1 MATVSCGNAVL
12 FHEHTSFVA
21 HIKLALGLAGIA
33 DVLLKNCTIIYTRNK
48 HKNGNER
55 EVQILVTKQ
64 DDRARCGLLSLIFQ
78 SDWGSPASA
87 CLPSETDMTYL

>member
-33 DVLLKNCTIIYTRNK
+33 DVLLKTCTIIYTRKK

-64 DDRARCGLLSLIFQ
+64 DDRALRSAFIDFSVTGDRQHLLVCQ
-78 SDWGSPASA
+78 VKP
-87 CLPSETDMTYL
+87 T